1 MNRLLVPLMALVGAV
16 LSACAPLQ
24 QGALK
29 YSGQPKTGFSD
40 NWFTS
45 FDGARLG
52 LSTWKPT
59 EAAKSDALNAQ
70 LGPMSEERADGSLL
84 IRHTIKDERG
94 RMPPL
99 ETVIIAVHGMND
111 YAGAFNAAG
120 KFWSEHG
127 VTVYAYD
134 QRGHGRS
141 PQPGIWPQH
150 DVMRQDLKT
159 AVAVARRLH
168 PDARI
173 AVVGESMGASVA
185 ITAFADPDPP
195 DADVLI
201 LSGPGLRGWGALPWF
216 YSVSLWTSS
225 HVRPGWIV
233 VPPKGVHVVATDNN
247 DKLREMW
254 NDKYVLKDNRIDSV
268 YGVVSIM
275 EEADA
280 KISKLPKK
288 TPTLLLY
295 GANDQ
300 VIPPFGVERAAKK
313 LPAFVKTAY
322 YKNGYH
328 MLMNDKQAPV
338 VWADIL
344 GFIDDPKK
352 PLLSGSPPLPWVGAP
367 AQAVVEAPAPA
378 QRQVKAEGVK
388 SAENRVITAANP

>member
-1 MNRLLVPLMALVGAV
+1 MSRLLAPFLALVGAV

-29 YSGQPKTGFSD
+29 FSGQAQPGFSE

-52 LSTWKPT
+52 LSTWEAKEPT
-59 EAAKSDALNAQ
+59 PATPEATTVSF
-70 LGPMSEERADGSLL
+70 GPSAAEPQA
-84 IRHTIKDERG
+84 
-94 RMPPL
+94 P

-111 YAGAFNAAG
+111 YAGAFKSAG
-120 KFWSEHG
+120 KWWSEHG

-150 DVMRQDLKT
+150 DVMRKDLKA
-159 AVAVARRLH
+159 AVAVARRMH
-168 PDARI
+168 PNARI

-195 DADVLI
+195 KADVLI
-201 LSGPGLRGWGALPWF
+201 LSGPGFRGWGALPWL

-225 HVRPGWIV
+225 HMRPGWIV

-280 KISKLPKK
+280 KVAKLPKK
-288 TPTLLLY
+288 VPTLLLY

-300 VIPPFGVERAAKK
+300 VIPSFGVERAAKK
-313 LPAFVKTAY
+313 MPVFVKTAY
-322 YKNGYH
+322 YTNGYH

-338 VWADIL
+338 VYADIL
-344 GFIDDPKK
+344 GFIDDPSK
-352 PLLSGSPPLPWVGAP
+352 PLPSGSPPLPWR
-367 AQAVVEAPAPA
+367 PAPA
-378 QRQVKAEGVK
+378 APQQAKAPARDKMAEPVK
-388 SAENRVITAANP
+388 SAENRVNTASNP